1 MAPAPR
7 AGLPAPRPPE
17 GPRYDAGPTE
27 GAATAPSARPGPGG
41 PVPGFL
47 LENQYGERLGSAP
60 EGGLGERDYFLV
72 FFPFAFSRVC
82 TGELEALEALR
93 PELQSRGVRI
103 LAVSVDHKYA
113 LRAYAQELGLGFDL
127 LADFWPHGAVAT
139 AFGCFDA
146 VRGMATRSTFLV
158 SGGRVAAHFASPVGQ
173 GRDPEDYRAAVDS
186 LRAGSGEGAG
196 APD

>member
-1 MAPAPR
+1 MP
-7 AGLPAPRPPE
+7 
-17 GPRYDAGPTE
+17 GPRYDAGPAE
-27 GAATAPSARPGPGG
+27 GAAVAAGARPQPGDA
-41 PVPGFL
+41 VPEFL
-47 LENQYGERLGSAP
+47 LENQYGERLGP
-60 EGGLGERDYFLV
+60 GREGGLGEGDYFVV

-127 LADFWPHGAVAT
+127 LADFWPHGATAT

-158 SGGRVAAHFASPVGQ
+158 SGGRVAARFATPVGQ
-173 GRDPEDYRAAVDS
+173 GRDPEDYRRAVER
-186 LRAGSGEGAG
+186 LRAGDRPG